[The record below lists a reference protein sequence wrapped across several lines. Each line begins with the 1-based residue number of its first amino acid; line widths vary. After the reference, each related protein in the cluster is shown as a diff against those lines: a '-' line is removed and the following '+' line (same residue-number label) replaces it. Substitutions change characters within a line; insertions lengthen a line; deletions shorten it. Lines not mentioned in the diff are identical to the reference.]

1 MMTDPEAIKKK
12 IYDDVLKILSGTLEM
27 SPEDIP
33 EDLGIDSGLPFDSLQ
48 LYEFVID
55 LEEAYNIK
63 ISDEALDGIKD
74 IGGVV
79 DLVYDLTTGNTL

>member
-1 MMTDPEAIKKK
+1 MMADQEAKKKK
-12 IYDDVLKILSGTLEM
+12 IYDDVLRILSGTLEV

-33 EDLGIDSGLPFDSLQ
+33 DDLGVDSGLPFDSLQ

-55 LEEAYNIK
+55 LEEEYKIK

-74 IGGVV
+74 IGDVV
-79 DLVYDLTTGNTL
+79 DLVYSLTENNG